1 MKQLK
6 KVLVPIFVICI
17 LFLQLLPIN
26 ATTKDWYEVKGT
38 YAKDDNSQYN
48 NAILSLMYL
57 DNDVVM
63 FEFFVMEGSESEDT
77 SNSFC
82 LPGAFYVDE
91 KGIGIYN
98 HPKTGD
104 VTITFEL
111 NESGV
116 LVNQSGNLKF
126 NVSGQYEFVED
137 YIKVT
142 EEAAI
147 EILEQLPPATTSL
160 NQYNIGSKLVM
171 SEEMVDG
178 WFYDVKAYSKD
189 TDIVFA
195 EFYIAADMSA
205 VYRVDTDTPILIWGS
220 AQPMLDSTYLSDSE
234 SVYGT
239 TSDENSAYINNEN
252 EAEEDTL
259 VEVDYVSIYPQN
271 EAIAIGNSTQL
282 IVSVPGM
289 LAYTLNCNS
298 SDPEIVKIDESGMI
312 TAVAEGE
319 ALISGIIAID
329 GAEKSFEFTV
339 YAFDE
344 NGAVAKEADQG
355 KSNQEKPN
363 QENTNQESS
372 NGVWFVTLGGIIV
385 VLVVSLILVKKKR
398 PQHKN

>member
-6 KVLVPIFVICI
+6 KVLVPIFAISI
-17 LFLQLLPIN
+17 LFLQLLPIH

-91 KGIGIYN
+91 NGIGIYN

-116 LVNQSGNLKF
+116 SVNQSGNLKF

-160 NQYNIGSKLVM
+160 NQYNKGSKLVM

-178 WFYDVKAYSKD
+178 WFYDVKAYLEGSV
-189 TDIVFA
+189 IA

-205 VYRVDTDTPILIWGS
+205 VYRVDTDVPILIWGS
-220 AQPMLDSTYLSDSE
+220 AQPLLDSTYLADRE

-239 TSDENSAYINNEN
+239 TSDENSANVDNEN
-252 EAEEDTL
+252 KGENGSEEDTL
-259 VEVDYVSIYPQN
+259 VEVNYVSVYPEN
-271 EAIAIGNSTQL
+271 ASISIGNTTQT
-282 IVSVPGM
+282 IVTVPGM
-289 LAYTLNCNS
+289 LEYTLKCDS
-298 SDPEIVKIDESGMI
+298 SDTEIVKIDDEGII
-312 TAVAEGE
+312 TAVSEGE

-329 GAEKSFEFTV
+329 GAEKTFEFTV

-344 NGAVAKEADQG
+344 NAVVANEVDQG
-355 KSNQEKPN
+355 KSNQEN
-363 QENTNQESS
+363 SNQESS
-372 NGVWFVTLGGIIV
+372 NGVWFVTLGGIII
-385 VLVVSLILVKKKR
+385 VLAVSLILVKKKR